1 MRFCRL
7 SDMCLL
13 PTCNTHTQTLTHT
26 HTDICNIATLH
37 KLQVCGVC
45 VCVCTWSQSTYTF
58 IFLSG
63 LCVHMIYNNVTAA
76 HKRDGGG
83 GRGVGRREAGEEQAL
98 KFFL

>member
-13 PTCNTHTQTLTHT
+13 PTCNTQTLIHT
-26 HTDICNIATLH
+26 HIHADIRNIPTLH
-37 KLQVCGVC
+37 KLQVCL
-45 VCVCTWSQSTYTF
+45 CTWSQSTYTF

-63 LCVHMIYNNVTAA
+63 LSVHMIYNNVTAA

-83 GRGVGRREAGEEQAL
+83 GRGGGRREAGEEQAL

>member
-1 MRFCRL
+1 MRRL
-7 SDMCLL
+7 CAVLSVKRHVSAAHMQ
-13 PTCNTHTQTLTHT
+13 HTYTDTHT
-26 HTDICNIATLH
+26 HTDIRNIATLH
-37 KLQVCGVC
+37 KLQ

-83 GRGVGRREAGEEQAL
+83 GRGGDRREAGEEQAL